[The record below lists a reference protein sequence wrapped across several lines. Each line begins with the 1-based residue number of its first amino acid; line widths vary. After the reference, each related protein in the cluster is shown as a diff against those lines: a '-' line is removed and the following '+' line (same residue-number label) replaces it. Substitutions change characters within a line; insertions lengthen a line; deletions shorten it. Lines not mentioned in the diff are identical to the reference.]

1 MLMSAEELKIIHQG
15 MTMDLGGRFNW
26 NNVDPCDNLSDLAD
40 QAKKNFHPI
49 VKNHWENIVS

>member
-1 MLMSAEELKIIHQG
+1 MSAEELKIIHQG